1 MHELVNP
8 IDEQRLKLDS
18 VAQIKS
24 TVKTF
29 YKRKADVAHILL
41 QELDQKRAERPDLI
55 RIKRKHFNEPEKH
68 TQDNLHDPKFA

>member
-18 VAQIKS
+18 VQAIKS

-29 YKRKADVAHILL
+29 YKHKADLSDKLL
-41 QELDQKRAERPDLI
+41 HELDQMRTERPSM
-55 RIKRKHFNEPEKH
+55 IKVKQEQFNSPEA
-68 TQDNLHDPKFA
+68 NN